1 MINVLTTLSTSELYA
16 LMPHSGDMCLINK
29 VLSVDDSAIE
39 VLTEVEDP
47 GSHPLACDNRLS
59 VLLLPEFA
67 AQAAALHLNR
77 SGDSVFGATDA
88 PVFLAAVKQFNW
100 QGARRCL
107 GGAVLR
113 INAWRLSASA
123 VGAMYQFDATVGD
136 GASGNELSASGRFS
150 LMVAREPQVD

>member
-1 MINVLTTLSTSELYA
+1 M
-16 LMPHSGDMCLINK
+16 
-29 VLSVDDSAIE
+29 DDTAIE
-39 VLTEVEDP
+39 VLAEVEGSD
-47 GSHPLACDNRLS
+47 SHPLACDNRLS

-67 AQAAALHLNR
+67 AQAAALHLNG
-77 SGDSVFGATDA
+77 SSESVFGATDA

-123 VGAMYQFDATVGD
+123 VGAMYQFDATAGD
-136 GASGNELSASGRFS
+136 GAGEGELSASGRFS
-150 LMVAREPQVD
+150 LMVAREPHIV

>member
-1 MINVLTTLSTSELYA
+1 M
-16 LMPHSGDMCLINK
+16 
-29 VLSVDDSAIE
+29 DDTAIE
-39 VLTEVEDP
+39 VLAEVEDSD
-47 GSHPLACDNRLS
+47 SHPLACDNRLS

-67 AQAAALHLNR
+67 AQAAALHLNG
-77 SGDSVFGATDA
+77 SSESVFGATDA

-123 VGAMYQFDATVGD
+123 VGAMYQFDATAGD
-136 GASGNELSASGRFS
+136 GAGEGELSASGRFS
-150 LMVAREPQVD
+150 LMVAREPHIV

>member
-1 MINVLTTLSTSELYA
+1 MLTNLSTSELHA

-29 VLSVDDSAIE
+29 VLSVDDTAIE
-39 VLTEVEDP
+39 ALAEVEDP
-47 GSHPLACDNRLS
+47 DSHPLACDNRLS

-67 AQAAALHLNR
+67 AQAAALHLNG
-77 SGDSVFGATDA
+77 SSESVFGVTDA

-123 VGAMYQFDATVGD
+123 VGAMYQFDATAGD
-136 GASGNELSASGRFS
+136 GAGEGELSASGRFS
-150 LMVAREPQVD
+150 LMVAREPHIV

>member
-1 MINVLTTLSTSELYA
+1 
-16 LMPHSGDMCLINK
+16 MCLINK
-29 VLSVDDSAIE
+29 VLSVDDTAIE
-39 VLTEVEDP
+39 ALAEVEDP
-47 GSHPLACDNRLS
+47 DSHPLACDNRLS

-67 AQAAALHLNR
+67 AQAAALHLNG
-77 SGDSVFGATDA
+77 SSESVFGVTDA

-123 VGAMYQFDATVGD
+123 VGAMYQFDATAGD
-136 GASGNELSASGRFS
+136 GAGEGELSASGRFS
-150 LMVAREPQVD
+150 LMVAREPHIV